1 MNTDEFSVLLCG
13 LLFTLAGAAAVAVWV
28 WAGLLA
34 WRRPRGAFGP
44 KAGTG
49 PLLAGAAAGAAM
61 GLAGLC
67 GGLLL
72 TAELLADVYFDAYQ
86 DLPWWALLFLL
97 AVPVGLVAGPGLT
110 LWGLVLVWRTA
121 EDAAPVPAGGGT
133 PDRTA
138 ADPLDAP
145 FAPPSG
151 DR

>member
-1 MNTDEFSVLLCG
+1 MNADEFTALLCG
-13 LLFTLAGAAAVAVWV
+13 LLFTLAGAAAGGVWA
-28 WAGLLA
+28 WAGLIA
-34 WRRPRGAFGP
+34 WRRPRGAFGRKP
-44 KAGTG
+44 GTG

-86 DLPWWALLFLL
+86 DPPWWSLLFLL

-110 LWGLVLVWRTA
+110 LWGLVNVWRTA
-121 EDAAPVPAGGGT
+121 EDAAEDISAPH
-133 PDRTA
+133 A

-145 FAPPSG
+145 FAPPPAG
-151 DR
+151 R